1 MSQEKGEKEKAKFT
15 DLEQSPA
22 LCPVLINVSMHVTN
36 TLKPLFRLSMVDDT
50 LNSSALKAEAGR
62 LSSLRPARTHVLKT
76 SKPKDKLFLLQ
87 EVPLSLFWVTRTSWP
102 PASVLT
108 SPTQCFEIFFR
119 SGSQDPWLTWG
130 LLRIYSLS
138 LGDESLQVSTILSW
152 HFLKICSVLTVYFF

>member
-1 MSQEKGEKEKAKFT
+1 MSQKGEKEKAKFT

-50 LNSSALKAEAGR
+50 LNSGALKAEAGR

-76 SKPKDKLFLLQ
+76 SKPKDKLFFAARSSLKPLLGNAGA
-87 EVPLSLFWVTRTSWP
+87 SWP

-108 SPTQCFEIFFR
+108 SPTQCFEIFFG

-138 LGDESLQVSTILSW
+138 LKDESLQVSTTLSYRD
-152 HFLKICSVLTVYFF
+152 IS